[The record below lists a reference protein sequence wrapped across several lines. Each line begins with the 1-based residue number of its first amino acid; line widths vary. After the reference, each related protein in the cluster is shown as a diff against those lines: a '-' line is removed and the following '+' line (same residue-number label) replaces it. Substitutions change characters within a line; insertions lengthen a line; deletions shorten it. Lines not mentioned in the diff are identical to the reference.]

1 MVSIFHGMRSA
12 LLSTAVYFTF
22 ISTQAVVGHAHN
34 TYPPA
39 SEQAEIQRLND
50 KIAAQN
56 EQLASQQAQINTLQ
70 SGLAQ
75 QKVLVDKLLQSQEI
89 ASVSSSAAGSHLSS
103 SHEDDA
109 ILLAARAKELIN
121 TKPATPEPEPAV
133 QQAPAAQTPEQA
145 SAFRKEQKEQPYAK
159 EPKQWFN
166 KYSIRGYMQFRESNV
181 VATNS
186 KYTCDQC
193 DKGIGPNDKF
203 FLRRMRVVISGNVT
217 DRVSIYLQPDFASS
231 TSDTNNI
238 AQLRD
243 AYFDTA
249 LDSKKEHRFRTGLSK
264 VPYGFENLQSS
275 QNRLDFDRDDAINS
289 CCSNERDIGLTYY
302 WARPYIRERFAELVS
317 SGLKGSGDYGEF
329 GLGMYNG
336 ETLNITSANDHFH
349 YVSRYTYPFKLRN
362 GQFIET
368 SVQGYWGK
376 YTVQKVSSSS
386 ITTKDEL
393 YDDNRVALSLII
405 YPQPLGFQTEYN
417 WGTGPEYNPANKTI
431 EQKALNGGYAL
442 VNYRFRPFHGII
454 FHPYSRLT
462 YYDGGKKFEQDARKY
477 RVIEGDLGVETQ
489 FGKSF
494 ELTPQYQQ
502 GYRLFED
509 GGKPNNTQQGILL
522 RVQLQYNY

>member
-1 MVSIFHGMRSA
+1 MLSA
-12 LLSTAVYFTF
+12 LLSIAVYFTL
-22 ISTQAVVGHAHN
+22 SAQAIMSQAHN
-34 TYPPA
+34 TDPPA
-39 SEQAEIQRLND
+39 AEREEIHRLNVKID
-50 KIAAQN
+50 AQDEQIAA
-56 EQLASQQAQINTLQ
+56 QQAQINTLQ
-70 SGLAQ
+70 SSLAE
-75 QKVLVDKLLQSQEI
+75 QKALLYKLLQSHEI
-89 ASVSSSAAGSHLSS
+89 ASADSHLSS

-109 ILLAARAKELIN
+109 ILLAEQARVLVNAKSGTPESAIEQA
-121 TKPATPEPEPAV
+121 PATP
-133 QQAPAAQTPEQA
+133 TPEQA

-193 DKGIGPNDKF
+193 DKGFGPDDKF

-243 AYFDTA
+243 AYFDVA
-249 LDSKKEHRFRTGLSK
+249 LDSKKENRFRTGLSK
-264 VPYGFENLQSS
+264 IPYGFENLQSS

-336 ETLNITSANDHFH
+336 ETLNVTSANDHFH

-376 YTVQKVSSSS
+376 YTVLKVSDKT

-393 YDDNRVALSLII
+393 YDDNRIALSLII
-405 YPQPLGFQTEYN
+405 YPQPIGFQTEYN
-417 WGTGPEYNPANKTI
+417 WGTGPEYNPVNKTI

-509 GGKPNNTQQGILL
+509 GVKPNNAQQGILL

>member
-1 MVSIFHGMRSA
+1 MRTA
-12 LLSTAVYFTF
+12 LLSTAAYFTF
-22 ISTQAVVGHAHN
+22 IATQASVSQTPNLG
-34 TYPPA
+34 TPQTPE
-39 SEQAEIQRLND
+39 SGEIHRLNER
-50 KIAAQN
+50 ITAQDA
-56 EQLASQQAQINTLQ
+56 QLEAQQAQINALQ
-70 SGLAQ
+70 SGMAE
-75 QKVLVDKLLQSQEI
+75 QKALIDKLLQSREV
-89 ASVSSSAAGSHLSS
+89 ALVSHHPEEDALLLSAQVKALKNGQP
-103 SHEDDA
+103 A
-109 ILLAARAKELIN
+109 VM
-121 TKPATPEPEPAV
+121 KPAVLRQEQPK
-133 QQAPAAQTPEQA
+133 APMPEQA
-145 SAFRKEQKEQPYAK
+145 AALKSQQKEQPYAAK
-159 EPKQWFN
+159 ESKKWFD

-181 VATNS
+181 VNTNS

-193 DKGIGPNDKF
+193 DKGFGPNDKF

-243 AYFDTA
+243 AYFDVA
-249 LDSKKEHRFRTGLSK
+249 LDSKKQSRFRTGLSK
-264 VPYGFENLQSS
+264 IPYGFENLQSS
-275 QNRLDFDRDDAINS
+275 QNRLDFDRNDGINS
-289 CCSNERDIGLTYY
+289 CCSNERDIGITYY

-376 YTVQKVSSSS
+376 YTVQKLSSTT
-386 ITTKDEL
+386 ITKNDEAL
-393 YDDNRVALSLII
+393 YDDNRIAASLII
-405 YPQPLGFQTEYN
+405 YPQPVGFQTEYN
-417 WGTGPEYNPANKTI
+417 WGTGPEYDPANKTI
-431 EQKALNGGYAL
+431 EQKLLSGGYAL
-442 VNYRFRPFHGII
+442 LNYRFRPFHGII

-462 YYDGGKKFEQDARKY
+462 YYDGGKKFETDARKY

-489 FGKSF
+489 FGKAF
-494 ELTPQYQQ
+494 EITPQYQH

-509 GGKPNNTQQGILL
+509 GGKLNNEQEGTLL

>member
-1 MVSIFHGMRSA
+1 
-12 LLSTAVYFTF
+12 LSTAVCLTLVP
-22 ISTQAVVGHAHN
+22 TQAIFSQAQNGPN
-34 TYPPA
+34 PPA
-39 SEQAEIQRLND
+39 SEHDEIHRLNQR
-50 KIAAQN
+50 IAAQD
-56 EQLASQQAQINTLQ
+56 EQLAAQQAQINNLQ
-70 SGLAQ
+70 SGLAE
-75 QKVLVDKLLQSQEI
+75 QKALINRLLLSTESALVR
-89 ASVSSSAAGSHLSS
+89 SHP
-103 SHEDDA
+103 EEDA
-109 ILLAARAKELIN
+109 ILLSTQAKAL
-121 TKPATPEPEPAV
+121 KDGQSDVMKSAV
-133 QQAPAAQTPEQA
+133 IRQEQPKAVMPQQAAALTNA
-145 SAFRKEQKEQPYAK
+145 QKEQPFKK
-159 EPKQWFN
+159 EPKQWFD
-166 KYSIRGYMQFRESNV
+166 KYSIRGYMQFRFNNI

-193 DKGIGPNDKF
+193 DKYIGPNDKF
-203 FLRRMRVVISGNVT
+203 FLRRMRLVISGNVT

-243 AYFDTA
+243 AYFDVA
-249 LDSKKEHRFRTGLSK
+249 LDSKKQNRFRTGLSK
-264 VPYGFENLQSS
+264 IPYGFENLQSS
-275 QNRLDFDRDDAINS
+275 QNRLDFDRNDAINS
-289 CCSNERDIGLTYY
+289 CCSNERDIGIIYY
-302 WARPYIRERFAELVS
+302 WARPYVRERFAELVS
-317 SGLKGSGDYGEF
+317 RGLKGSGDYGQF

-349 YVSRYTYPFKLRN
+349 YVSRYTYPFKLRK

-376 YTVQKVSSSS
+376 YTVQKLSSGT
-386 ITTKDEL
+386 ITKPEAL
-393 YDDNRVALSLII
+393 YDDNRIALSLIV

-417 WGTGPEYNPANKTI
+417 WGTGPEYEPTNKTI

-442 VNYRFRPFHGII
+442 VNYRLRPFHGII

-489 FGKSF
+489 FGKAF
-494 ELTPQYQQ
+494 EFTPQYQQ

-509 GGKPNNTQQGILL
+509 GGKPNNQQEGKLL